1 MSNFQ
6 MQKGKSLTE
15 WWKMILSERKRG
27 YKKTQKNPK
36 LPWSTQENGKK
47 VG

>member
-1 MSNFQ
+1 MMKNDIQ
-6 MQKGKSLTE
+6 REKEVT
-15 WWKMILSERKRG
+15 
-27 YKKTQKNPK
+27 KKTQKNPK